1 MKYLIVLIL
10 IILFSGNAFANE
22 NIWWFYGWWLNN
34 FNIKSFGWDWFF
46 SNSKVLW
53 KNNNIFKTKKTKIW
67 GIYGN
72 GKWVAVFSW
81 VVVLNDENEII
92 KKITKE
98 TWTDLESSIVEKIEK
113 NPSTWSSSWYRR
125 YHSLDNLEVKT
136 SELQDF
142 VEVKNIE
149 IETKKI
155 EEVVIKAENISV
167 EKTKEIANI
176 VTNKN
181 LEEKNFKKDFIENK
195 VEKVV
200 KLPSKKILVNKKK
213 HIVNNLNNN
222 YKKILNDVVYNDNKI
237 AKNNFIEYEEFHAS
251 AYKKSFYKVV
261 LSIIFLCFLFL
272 TTILFFL
279 LRKRMFSWKKFN
291 DFIIRNIEKKK

>member
-1 MKYLIVLIL
+1 
-10 IILFSGNAFANE
+10 
-22 NIWWFYGWWLNN
+22 
-34 FNIKSFGWDWFF
+34 
-46 SNSKVLW
+46 
-53 KNNNIFKTKKTKIW
+53 
-67 GIYGN
+67 
-72 GKWVAVFSW
+72 
-81 VVVLNDENEII
+81 
-92 KKITKE
+92 
-98 TWTDLESSIVEKIEK
+98 
-113 NPSTWSSSWYRR
+113 
-125 YHSLDNLEVKT
+125 LDNLEVKT

-155 EEVVIKAENISV
+155 EEVVIKAENISD

-181 LEEKNFKKDFIENK
+181 LEEKNIKEEKNFKKDFIENK

-279 LRKRMFSWKKFN
+279 LRKRMFS
-291 DFIIRNIEKKK
+291 